1 MKLIVSRAVFGS
13 GVDLEAWESAL
24 RAAVLAAGAGVLADL
39 LEEVGSGRRR
49 PMPVCECG
57 AVMESRGQRPKQL
70 RTVLGPV
77 NWSRSRYQCP
87 SCGQTRYPGDE
98 ELDVGDTGRSP
109 GVRRMMARAGSQSS
123 FQEASEDL
131 RVYAG
136 IEVGAKEVERVAE
149 SVGEAASRW
158 SVREGE
164 QAVAESQS
172 GRPPIPIFYVCMDGT
187 GVPMTARER
196 EGRRGKQPDGTA
208 RTREVKLGCVFTQT
222 GRDEKGRPRRDPQST
237 TFIGAIETADAFG
250 WRLYGEA
257 RRRGL
262 DRAERVAVLGDGA
275 QWIKGIV
282 DLHFPQAVQIIDL
295 YHAREHVSD
304 LCKLL
309 FEQQRQIHRHRMRWW
324 TDLDEGKIEK
334 IASEARR
341 YNVGQAGSRK
351 EVEGEV
357 AYLERNRERM
367 RYADFRSQGLFV
379 GSGVVEA
386 GCKTVVGQRLK
397 QSGMEWS
404 LRGANAIIALRC
416 VRKSNRFEDYW
427 ESRAS

>member
-13 GVDLEAWESAL
+13 GGDLEAWESAL

-49 PMPVCECG
+49 QMPVCECG

-70 RTVLGPV
+70 LTVLGPV

-172 GRPPIPIFYVCMDGT
+172 GRPPIPVFYVCMD
-187 GVPMTARER
+187 
-196 EGRRGKQPDGTA
+196 
-208 RTREVKLGCVFTQT
+208 
-222 GRDEKGRPRRDPQST
+222 
-237 TFIGAIETADAFG
+237 
-250 WRLYGEA
+250 
-257 RRRGL
+257 
-262 DRAERVAVLGDGA
+262 VL
-275 QWIKGIV
+275 
-282 DLHFPQAVQIIDL
+282 
-295 YHAREHVSD
+295 
-304 LCKLL
+304 
-309 FEQQRQIHRHRMRWW
+309 
-324 TDLDEGKIEK
+324 T
-334 IASEARR
+334 
-341 YNVGQAGSRK
+341 SR
-351 EVEGEV
+351 
-357 AYLERNRERM
+357 
-367 RYADFRSQGLFV
+367 
-379 GSGVVEA
+379 
-386 GCKTVVGQRLK
+386 
-397 QSGMEWS
+397 
-404 LRGANAIIALRC
+404 
-416 VRKSNRFEDYW
+416 
-427 ESRAS
+427 

>member
-1 MKLIVSRAVFGS
+1 
-13 GVDLEAWESAL
+13 
-24 RAAVLAAGAGVLADL
+24 
-39 LEEVGSGRRR
+39 
-49 PMPVCECG
+49 
-57 AVMESRGQRPKQL
+57 
-70 RTVLGPV
+70 
-77 NWSRSRYQCP
+77 
-87 SCGQTRYPGDE
+87 
-98 ELDVGDTGRSP
+98 
-109 GVRRMMARAGSQSS
+109 
-123 FQEASEDL
+123 
-131 RVYAG
+131 
-136 IEVGAKEVERVAE
+136 
-149 SVGEAASRW
+149 
-158 SVREGE
+158 
-164 QAVAESQS
+164 
-172 GRPPIPIFYVCMDGT
+172 
-187 GVPMTARER
+187 MTARER

-262 DRAERVAVLGDGA
+262 DRAERVVVLGDGA

-309 FEQQRQIHRHRMRWW
+309 FEEERQIHRHRMRWW

-341 YNVGQAGSRK
+341 YNVAQAESRK
-351 EVEGEV
+351 AIQGEV

-367 RYADFRSQGLFV
+367 R
-379 GSGVVEA
+379 
-386 GCKTVVGQRLK
+386 
-397 QSGMEWS
+397 
-404 LRGANAIIALRC
+404 
-416 VRKSNRFEDYW
+416 
-427 ESRAS
+427 